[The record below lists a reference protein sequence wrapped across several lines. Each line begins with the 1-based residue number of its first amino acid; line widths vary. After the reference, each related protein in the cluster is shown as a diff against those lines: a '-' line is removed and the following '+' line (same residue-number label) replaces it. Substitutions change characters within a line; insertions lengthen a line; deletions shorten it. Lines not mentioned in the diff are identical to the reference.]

1 MKTAAV
7 FVALSIAL
15 ISCVFPV
22 FAGKQEMT
30 EQELARTKL
39 LDPVNIHDIMVTE
52 LSSNVS
58 APHVPTQLMIIFERV
73 PGSSAQ
79 DQSCATRGCGDA
91 HGVPSFRFFPF
102 YK

>member
-1 MKTAAV
+1 MKAAAV
-7 FVALSIAL
+7 FVSLSIGL
-15 ISCVFPV
+15 ILSVFPV

-30 EQELARTKL
+30 EQELASTKL
-39 LDPVNIHDIMVTE
+39 LDPVNIHDIVVTE

-58 APHVPTQLMIIFERV
+58 APHVPTQLMIIFERL
-73 PGSSAQ
+73 PGGSAQ

-91 HGVPSFRFFPF
+91 HAAPSFRFFPF